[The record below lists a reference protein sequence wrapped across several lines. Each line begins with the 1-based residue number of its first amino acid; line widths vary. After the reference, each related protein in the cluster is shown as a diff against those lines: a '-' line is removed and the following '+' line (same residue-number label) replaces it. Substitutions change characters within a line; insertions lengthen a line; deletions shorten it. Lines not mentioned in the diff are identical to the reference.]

1 MSAKRKDGF
10 SEAIVG
16 VFMLAVL
23 ALLVYFTIIISGV
36 DVIHGKT
43 KVYAAVTFTDVG
55 GLKDKDNV
63 MYRGT
68 KVGVVD
74 RIELSPDA
82 LKVIVEID
90 KGVVMREGY
99 RISVCDLSMLGG
111 HYLLMEEGEG
121 AELDLVTTEFR
132 GETPVDFGRTIS
144 HAAKKIDEIFSSGKL
159 TNIVDRVEVASANL
173 AAMTEDIRAGKG
185 TVGRL
190 LSEDEPLYSDIR
202 STVSD
207 AKTTMTNLAAVT
219 TNLRE
224 GRGTVGK
231 LLSEDE
237 TVYNDLRK
245 TLDGA
250 AAVAEKLK
258 GGEGLAG
265 RLLAKDDPLAKEF
278 EDALNAF
285 RRASESFDA
294 RTTLASAEKLMD
306 NLNAVAERLRN
317 GEGTLGRLMADDGL
331 YKEVDGLARDVRQV
345 IDNFRDT
352 TPISTFGSLIMG
364 GL

>member
-1 MSAKRKDGF
+1 MSNRRRDGF

-43 KVYAAVTFTDVG
+43 KVYASVTFSDVG

-74 RIELSPDA
+74 RIELLPDA

-90 KGVVMREGY
+90 KGVVLREGY
-99 RISVCDLSMLGG
+99 RVSVCDLSMLGG

-121 AELDLVTTEFR
+121 APLDLVATDFR

-144 HAAKKIDEIFSSGKL
+144 HAAKRLDEIFSSPKI
-159 TNIVDRVEVASANL
+159 TNIVERVSSATDDL
-173 AAMTEDIRAGKG
+173 SAMAADVRAGKG
-185 TVGRL
+185 TIGKL
-190 LSEDEPLYSDIR
+190 LSDDEPLYSDIK

-219 TNLRE
+219 TNIRE
-224 GRGTVGK
+224 GKGTVGK
-231 LLSEDE
+231 LMSEDE
-237 TVYNDLRK
+237 TVYNDLKR

-258 GGEGLAG
+258 NGEGLAG
-265 RLLAKDDPLAKEF
+265 RLLAKDDPMAQEF
-278 EDALNAF
+278 EDAVNAF
-285 RRASESFDA
+285 RKASESFDA
-294 RTTLASAEKLMD
+294 KSTLASAEKLMD
-306 NLNAVAERLRN
+306 SLNVVAERLKN
-317 GEGTLGRLMADDGL
+317 GEGTVGKLMAEDGL
-331 YKEVDGLARDVRQV
+331 YNEVNGLTKDVRQV